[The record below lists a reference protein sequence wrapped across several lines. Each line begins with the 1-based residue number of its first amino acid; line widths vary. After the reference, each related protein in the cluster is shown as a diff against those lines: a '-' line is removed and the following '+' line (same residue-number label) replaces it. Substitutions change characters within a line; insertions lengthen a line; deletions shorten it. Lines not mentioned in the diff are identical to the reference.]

1 MARSSKTSHKGSSR
15 IERIV
20 RDVKQNLAA
29 EPSREPEH
37 AVVMSMRHLK
47 LSRGLKW
54 GSGVFAAVAMFFAV
68 AAWFY
73 LPLGPFIDDGP
84 FHGKPTAP
92 VIYRAP
98 DQSINLWNGNVLEV
112 YDSTSK
118 GTSAIVQFR
127 RADNS
132 VQWTIFADGHDSGD
146 VRSIRFSNVHR
157 GMARSGMVTGTVDW
171 TYGHEAT
178 YWFIT
183 GSGELR
189 DYWYSW

>member
-1 MARSSKTSHKGSSR
+1 M
-15 IERIV
+15 
-20 RDVKQNLAA
+20 
-29 EPSREPEH
+29 P
-37 AVVMSMRHLK
+37 MRHLK
-47 LSRGLKW
+47 LSRGLKS
-54 GSGVFAAVAMFFAV
+54 GSGVVAAVAMFFAV

-73 LPLGPFIDDGP
+73 LPFGPFIDDGP
-84 FHGKPTAP
+84 FHGKPTTP
-92 VIYRAP
+92 VIDRAP
-98 DQSINLWNGNVLEV
+98 DQSINIWNGNVLEV

-118 GTSAIVQFR
+118 ETSAIVQLR

-171 TYGHEAT
+171 TYGHEAA